1 MNTLPASVQEQ
12 VREYDEFAHT
22 YFVTEDT
29 LTRVH
34 EITPTGEEVV
44 SYIQRIT
51 SPPSMGFIEFVE
63 KDFLPKTPF
72 TKKLFILRVG
82 CSSCKKPWVW
92 MAKEAYRYACIGE
105 AEEIEYDN
113 NPREDGTVDG
123 EIHYDEQNPKRKTR
137 YEKIA
142 DERYK
147 RLMEALGQAEA
158 NLPADGL

>member
-22 YFVTEDT
+22 YYIVENT
-29 LTRVH
+29 LIRVY
-34 EITPTGEEVV
+34 EITSTGEEVV

-51 SPPSMGFIEFVE
+51 SPPSMRFREFVE
-63 KDFLPKTPF
+63 KEFLPKTPF
-72 TKKLFILRVG
+72 TTKLFILHEGSV
-82 CSSCKKPWVW
+82 SWKKPWIW

-105 AEEIEYDN
+105 AEEIEHAN

-123 EIHYDEQNPKRKTR
+123 EIRYDEQNPRRKTR
-137 YEKIA
+137 YEKNA

-147 RLMEALGQAEA
+147 RMMEALGQAEA
-158 NLPADGL
+158 NRPADGL